1 MAAVVA
7 FDGPAAAAGAA
18 AAAGG
23 AAACTAAAGA
33 GASLRGRRLY
43 LDTQPRWVPTE
54 A

>member
-7 FDGPAAAAGAA
+7 FDGPAAAAGEC
-18 AAAGG
+18 GCSRG
-23 AAACTAAAGA
+23 REGSVRGVNCR
-33 GASLRGRRLY
+33 SLRGRRSY